1 MNIKLSDHFSYKKLA
16 VFCMPPVFMMI
27 FTSIYGVV
35 DGFFISN
42 FVGKLPFAAVNLVM
56 PFLMILGG
64 VGFMIGTGG
73 SALTAKYLGEGEK
86 DRANRCF
93 TMMILLTVISGVVLS
108 ALGMIFIRPIVS
120 LLGADGE
127 MADYCVTYG
136 RVIMAFNT
144 AFMLQNVFQTFFTTA
159 EKPHLGLFFTLA
171 AGFTNMALDALFI
184 AVFNWGVAG
193 AALATGISQCV
204 GGILPVFYF
213 CRPNG
218 SLLKF
223 RKTFIEGKTVLKA
236 CFNGSS
242 ELMSNISG
250 KPVET
255 VLSIG
260 IEPAGIH
267 VGTNVKLGPHET
279 RTVEFRPEEYPELRM
294 QDPELW
300 WPSGYGEPFLYDC
313 KVSATCRGSLSDE
326 KSFRFG
332 VREFSY
338 KTDGNGVFN
347 VYVNGERIFLK
358 GGNWGMSEYLLRC
371 RNEEYDLKVRLHK
384 EMNFNIIRNWMG
396 SVTDEEFYDACD
408 RYGILVWD
416 DFWLNSKIGL
426 PEFPE
431 DFNAN
436 AIEKI
441 KRLRNHPCI
450 AVWCGENEGTPGTYP
465 SGESLD
471 KNLAGFVREYDG
483 SDRHYQSDSRKGNG
497 LSGSGLWKNFPP
509 EFYFAR
515 ADNSTGGDKYPP
527 GRGWGLRTEIGT
539 AVFTTFESFKKF
551 MPQEHWWP
559 RNEMWNKHFFGP
571 LAKNGGYDVYTR
583 TIETKYGACDGIEEF
598 CEKAQL
604 VNLETTKAMF
614 EAWSSKMW
622 NDAAGIMVWMSQPA
636 YPSFVWQTYDYYYDL
651 TGAFW
656 GAKKGCE
663 PLHILW
669 DSAADQVMAVNS
681 TSAGCEG
688 MTAIAMIFDRN
699 GRQISELRNQKAIDI
714 PAGSAV
720 KCFDVLNDSTGCSH
734 LTDVNFMRLSL
745 KDRSGKTVSSN
756 DYWFGKDRSDCTGL
770 ETLPESELAFHISR
784 REVSSGRY
792 FLDLKITNK
801 GDTPAFALK
810 CTLYDKNAGERILP
824 AFQSADYITLM
835 PGEIKII
842 TFETAD
848 NPYYDNTSVFVKVKQ
863 YGHDEILVE

>member
-1 MNIKLSDHFSYKKLA
+1 MKIDKFIIFLSTALCTGWINCAGFPLSHARLPLDSGHAGWQVKA
-16 VFCMPPVFMMI
+16 
-27 FTSIYGVV
+27 
-35 DGFFISN
+35 DGDSSWIE
-42 FVGKLPFAAVNLVM
+42 AAV
-56 PFLMILGG
+56 P
-64 VGFMIGTGG
+64 GTFFVDYVNAGLEPDPDYG
-73 SALTAKYLGEGEK
+73 DNIYRTDRTKYNRRHVYRTVFDVPGKYLKEHNAAWLNFDGI
-86 DRANRCF
+86 NRSGIIYLNGHELGRLRG
-93 TMMILLTVISGVVLS
+93 MMMRGRFDISDIVRSSGNELTVYVDVPNQK
-108 ALGMIFIRPIVS
+108 RHP
-120 LLGADGE
+120 E
-127 MADYCVTYG
+127 
-136 RVIMAFNT
+136 
-144 AFMLQNVFQTFFTTA
+144 
-159 EKPHLGLFFTLA
+159 EKFA
-171 AGFTNMALDALFI
+171 NMASPAYLSSAGWDWMPNVPGLNSGITDNVWLDFTGDVTIRDPWIRTSVSDDRSYAELTVS
-184 AVFNWGVAG
+184 AV
-193 AALATGISQCV
+193 L
-204 GGILPVFYF
+204 
-213 CRPNG
+213 
-218 SLLKF
+218 
-223 RKTFIEGKTVLKA
+223 
-236 CFNGSS
+236 
-242 ELMSNISG
+242 SNISG

-267 VGTNVKLGPHET
+267 VETNVKLGPHET
-279 RTVEFRPEEYPELRM
+279 RTVELRPEEYPELRM
-294 QDPELW
+294 QNPELW

-326 KSFRFG
+326 KSLRFG

-347 VYVNGERIFLK
+347 IYVNGERIFLK

-471 KNLAGFVREYDG
+471 ENLAGFVREYDG

-571 LAKNGGYDVYTR
+571 LAKNGGYDVYSR
-583 TIETKYGACDGIEEF
+583 TIETKYGACGGIEEF

-681 TSAGCEG
+681 TSAGYEG

-699 GRQISELRNQKAIDI
+699 GRQISELRNQKTIDI

-745 KDRSGKTVSSN
+745 KDKSGKTVSSN